1 MIDYLRKIHF
11 PVGMRTLKTAL
22 AVTIS
27 IIAAEQLGT
36 SGSRLIYAAI
46 GAMAAMENTFIS
58 SLKACLAQLLGV
70 VVGTLLAFLLCLLP
84 IPVEIRVCIGVVLI
98 ISLLSV
104 LRLHESPVLACLI
117 LVTIC
122 TDEDIAAFNFALSRI
137 WDTAI
142 GLSIGF
148 AVNMLILPYDNSRKI
163 QRLVE
168 KLDLEFIGFLEDMYD
183 GDAFFPDAE
192 RLCRR
197 GDELE
202 MQLAIFADQR
212 LFNRKRQRTL
222 LHQLQECQD
231 IARELL
237 VEVRCLRSMETAGR
251 LTEANRRRLKQLG
264 ANLPK
269 LPGKGDFSLNET
281 VLNFHISRAL
291 DLRDDLMSRLSKTKK
306 RA

>member
-1 MIDYLRKIHF
+1 MIEYLRKFHF
-11 PVGMRTLKTAL
+11 PVGMRTFKTAL
-22 AVTIS
+22 AVTLS

-46 GAMAAMENTFIS
+46 GAMAAMENTFVS
-58 SLKACLAQLLGV
+58 SVKGCAAQLFGV
-70 VVGTLLAFLLCLLP
+70 VIGTLLAMLLRLLP
-84 IPVEIRVCIGVVLI
+84 FPAEVCVCIGVVLI
-98 ISLLSV
+98 ISLLS
-104 LRLHESPVLACLI
+104 LFHLHQSPVLACLI

-122 TDEDIAAFNFALSRI
+122 TDDSISAFGFALSRI
-137 WDTAI
+137 WDTTI
-142 GLSIGF
+142 GLVIGF

-168 KLDLEFIGFLEDMYD
+168 KLDSEFIGFLEEMYD
-183 GDAFFPDAE
+183 GDAIFPDAE

-222 LHQLQECQD
+222 LRQLQECQD

-237 VEVRCLRSMETAGR
+237 VEVRCLRSMEAAGR
-251 LTEANRRRLKQLG
+251 LTEANRRRLRLLG

-269 LPGKGDFSLNET
+269 LPGRGEFSAKET

-291 DLRDDLMSRLSKTKK
+291 DLRDDLMTRLSGTKK